1 MYVGAMAALAGCT
14 PLVVDTSWP
23 GGASFE
29 RDVAAGRSQA
39 TGGEGGEAKESPP
52 VTEPRGAISLQQAL
66 DLALAHNP
74 ELAASAWEV
83 GAAGARTLQASLRPN
98 PEFELEVEEF
108 GGTGET
114 SGFDAATSTFAL
126 GQQIELGRK
135 RLKRTKVA
143 GIERRLAEWDYEAK
157 RLEVLAE
164 TTVAF
169 VEVLAAQEKLK
180 LAKETVALAE
190 RTLGA
195 VSERVKAGKV
205 SPLDK
210 MQAEV
215 ALSTSRVELERTRDE
230 LHAARETLPG
240 KWGASEPTFERAA
253 GDLEAVGEVPPLE
266 RLLELASA
274 NPAVARWGEE
284 LHLRKAR
291 LSLERARRTPDLGV
305 RAGIQRLA
313 ESEDTAFMVGVSI
326 PLPLFDRNQ
335 GRILEAER
343 ELAGAHEKRR
353 AAEVRSGTALR
364 RAYRELCSARREAVS
379 LRDEVLPAARR
390 AFDAAHE
397 GYQRGKFGYLDMLGA
412 QKALFEV
419 RQSSL
424 EALASYRI
432 ALAEVERL
440 AGLPLQRLERPGR
453 PGDGERKE

>member
-1 MYVGAMAALAGCT
+1 M
-14 PLVVDTSWP
+14 
-23 GGASFE
+23 
-29 RDVAAGRSQA
+29 R
-39 TGGEGGEAKESPP
+39 
-52 VTEPRGAISLQQAL
+52 
-66 DLALAHNP
+66 NP
-74 ELAASAWEV
+74 ELAAAAWEV

-108 GGTGET
+108 AGTGET

-126 GQQIELGRK
+126 GQEIELGGK
-135 RLKRTKVA
+135 RQKRTEVA
-143 GIERRLAEWDYEAK
+143 GLERRLAKWDYDAK

-169 VEVLAAQEKLK
+169 VEVLAAQEKLE
-180 LAKETVALAE
+180 LAKETVAIAE

-205 SPLDK
+205 SPLEK

-230 LHAARETLPG
+230 LGAARETLPG
-240 KWGASEPTFERAA
+240 KWGGAEPTFEKAK
-253 GDLEAVGEVPPLE
+253 GDLGEVGEVPPLE

-274 NPAVARWGEE
+274 SPEVARWGEE
-284 LHLRKAR
+284 LGLRKAR
-291 LSLERARRTPDLGV
+291 VALQRANRTPDLGV

-335 GRILEAER
+335 GGILEAER
-343 ELAGAHEKRR
+343 ELAGAHQKRR
-353 AAEVRSGTALR
+353 AAEVRTRTKLR
-364 RAYRELCSARREAVS
+364 RAYRELRSARREAVS
-379 LRDEVLPAARR
+379 LRDKVLPAARR

-397 GYQRGKFGYLDMLGA
+397 GYQRGKFGYLDVLGA

-419 RQSSL
+419 RQSAV

-432 ALAEVERL
+432 ALAGVEKL
-440 AGLPLQRLERPGR
+440 AGLPLERLERAGKPGV
-453 PGDGERKE
+453 GERKEQP